1 MKASTSANI
10 INCQGIGSL
19 LTLDHSITRSLDL
32 HPVCRVRTVSDVS
45 VLEVVRM
52 KKMLLQEEAKRMW
65 CSLNQR
71 DTERICYNTNP
82 VVESVQYVI

>member
-1 MKASTSANI
+1 
-10 INCQGIGSL
+10 
-19 LTLDHSITRSLDL
+19 
-32 HPVCRVRTVSDVS
+32 VSDVS